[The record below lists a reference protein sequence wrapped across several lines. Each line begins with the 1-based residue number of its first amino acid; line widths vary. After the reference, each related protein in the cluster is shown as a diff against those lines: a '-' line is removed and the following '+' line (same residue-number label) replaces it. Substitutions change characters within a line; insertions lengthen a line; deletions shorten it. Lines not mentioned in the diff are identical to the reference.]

1 MALSPE
7 MKAAIAAEL
16 AEVKDLDVA
25 AELASLNEPE
35 EAEVAPQEVTPEVV
49 PEAAPDL
56 SALAAPADPNSI
68 GSAINRGIDT
78 MQSNIGGTIATVGE
92 LTGSDYLKDYGTQMA
107 EENAQ
112 EASQYGTPDVR
123 SFADI
128 QDIPS
133 IGSFLKNNISEALP
147 SMGAVMAGGAAGA
160 KAGSMFGAPGR
171 MGGALIGSF
180 LSSMGINVGA
190 LNNQMKELDPE
201 GSNPWTAVLGG
212 AGLSVLDTA
221 GAGVIAAP
229 LLKHI
234 GKDGAYQ
241 MLVQSG
247 LPKQTAIEAVTQAGK
262 HAAVSGV
269 AEGVTSGAQQALQD
283 TIAYDA
289 VGQVQRPEEF
299 MDNLLTAAFA
309 GSAMGVGG
317 GAVSSGLNTMAS
329 NKDAAGS
336 AHTDPNAPSAAPTA
350 SEMEPRGTIR
360 KAWDAMGNE
369 ATALLEPLAK
379 ASPIAREFS
388 ETFRADMSGERASG
402 KTIFEDQELQAGK
415 WNTALDNIIEGKSNK
430 EIHQIINDASMGV
443 NTPEATAL
451 RDILNDVRAEASGR
465 GGMSVGDI
473 VNYMP
478 FGLSRKKVES
488 PEFLD
493 DITPYF
499 QDRQA
504 AEDAVANWLSE
515 TSDDTR
521 GNTAPEVTRLVTQ
534 NQTTG
539 AWEVDPRYR
548 IQGDPDTLR
557 GRFAQSD
564 AVPKY
569 GQLEESRS
577 FGSVPQEILNKYT
590 LNESP
595 KDLIQEI
602 RDYFEGSS
610 HRIAFT
616 ERFGINGEKANAM
629 IASAVAEAQQN
640 GKRVTKEE
648 VDRMY
653 DLVDAY
659 NGMHGRIK
667 DPNIKKLAAVVSGG
681 LVLSRL
687 PLAGLS
693 TLTEFSIPFAKAGPM
708 TALGAVLPTV
718 GEVARQATRS
728 VFSSIPKSETG
739 RLMSDMNHTLA
750 SATSLMADRVGAEV
764 FNQYTQKAV
773 RGMFLVNGLSILT
786 HVDRVFATET
796 AKRVYQNNLMD
807 LASGLPFSSANGA
820 LKVAQLREMGV
831 NVSSQADA
839 LRLVSPATPS
849 EVLMANNVK
858 TLAIRR
864 FVDQTVLDPTF
875 ADKPM
880 WMSNGNVQMFG
891 LLKGYPAAYGNII
904 LPMMRRRLS
913 PHFTGSWTNAGM
925 GAAGVAF
932 TLGLMMSLGYIQDEL
947 RQMAKFGGSSR
958 EDTRSEEQRMMD
970 VLMQQMPLQASMI
983 YDMLT
988 AYRRGTTPA
997 EVLLGPVAGA
1007 ATEGALAAGKTI
1019 ASFNDDPSAGEIWK
1033 FLYKQTPARPF
1044 VAGMEAMEDALE
1056 L

>member
-7 MKAAIAAEL
+7 LKAAIDAEL
-16 AEVKDLDVA
+16 AEVKGLDVA

-35 EAEVAPQEVTPEVV
+35 VIEEAPQEVDPATPE
-49 PEAAPDL
+49 PAPDL
-56 SALAAPADPNSI
+56 SALVTPADPNSI
-68 GSAINRGIDT
+68 SSAIGRGVDT
-78 MQSNIGGTIATVGE
+78 MQSNIGGTIATLGE

-133 IGSFLKNNISEALP
+133 IGSFLKNNIVEALP
-147 SMGAVMAGGAAGA
+147 SMAPVLAGGAAGA
-160 KAGSMFGAPGR
+160 KAGSVFGAPGR

-190 LNNQMKELDPE
+190 LSNQMKELDPDQ
-201 GSNPWTAVLGG
+201 SNPWTAVLGG
-212 AGLSVLDTA
+212 AGLSALDTA
-221 GAGVIAAP
+221 GAGVIAGP
-229 LLKHI
+229 LLKHL
-234 GKDGAYQ
+234 GKDGAYH

-262 HAAVSGV
+262 HAVVSGV

-289 VGQVQRPEEF
+289 VGQTQSPEQF
-299 MDNLLTAAFA
+299 MDNLLTAAFT
-309 GSAMGVGG
+309 GTAMGTAG
-317 GAVSSGLNTMAS
+317 GAVSSGMDTLGRHQDS
-329 NKDAAGS
+329 AGS
-336 AHTDPNAPSAAPTA
+336 AVVDPNAPEAPPKS
-350 SEMEPRGTIR
+350 SEFEPRGTVK
-360 KAWDAMGNE
+360 KAWDALGNE
-369 ATALLEPLAK
+369 ATSLLEPLAK

-388 ETFRADMSGERASG
+388 ETFRADMSGKRASG

-415 WNTALDNIIEGKSNK
+415 WNSELDNIFEGKSSK
-430 EIHQIINDASMGV
+430 EIDRIIADTSAGV
-443 NTPEATAL
+443 NTPEATRL
-451 RDILNDVRAEASGR
+451 RSLMDDVRNEAVNR
-465 GGMSVGDI
+465 GGMSVGTI
-473 VNYMP
+473 PNYMP
-478 FGLSRKKVES
+478 FGLSPEKVQT
-488 PEFLD
+488 PEFLEE
-493 DITPYF
+493 ITPYF
-499 QDRQA
+499 QNRQA
-504 AEDAVANWLSE
+504 AEDAVANWLVE
-515 TSDDTR
+515 VSDDTR
-521 GNTAPEVTRLVTQ
+521 GNTAPEVNRLVTQ
-534 NQTTG
+534 NQQTG

-569 GQLEESRS
+569 GQLEESRA
-577 FGSVPQEILNKYT
+577 FGSVPQEILNKYS
-590 LNESP
+590 LNDTP
-595 KDLIQEI
+595 KKRLQEI
-602 RDYFEGSS
+602 RDYFEGAS

-616 ERFGINGEKANAM
+616 ERFGINGEKANAK
-629 IASAVAEAQQN
+629 IASAVAEAQRA

-667 DPNIKKLAAVVSGG
+667 DPNLKKLAAVTSGA

-687 PLAGLS
+687 PLAGFS
-693 TLTEFSIPFAKAGPM
+693 TLTEFSLPFAKAGVMP
-708 TALGAVLPTV
+708 TLGAVLPTM
-718 GEVARQATRS
+718 GEVVRQAARRIYS
-728 VFSSIPKSETG
+728 GIPKSETG
-739 RLMSDMNHTLA
+739 RFMSDMNHTLA

-764 FNQYTQKAV
+764 FNSTIQKTI
-773 RGMFLVNGLSILT
+773 RGQFLINGLSILT
-786 HVDRVFATET
+786 HVNRIFATET

-807 LASGLPFSSANGA
+807 LAAGLPFSSANGA

-831 NVSSQADA
+831 NIGSQQDA
-839 LRLVSPATPS
+839 LKLISPATPS

-858 TLAIRR
+858 TLAMRR
-864 FVDQTVLDPTF
+864 FVDQVVLDPTF

-880 WMSNGNVQMFG
+880 WMSNGNVQMFS

-904 LPMMRRRLS
+904 LPMFRRRMS
-913 PHFTGSWTNAGM
+913 PHFAGSWTNAGM

-932 TLGLMMSLGYIQDEL
+932 TLGLMMSLGYLQDEL
-947 RQMAKFGGSSR
+947 RQLAKFGGSSR
-958 EDTRSEEQRMMD
+958 EDTRSPEQRMMD
-970 VLMQQMPLQASMI
+970 VVMQQMPLQASMI

-988 AYRRGTTPA
+988 GYRRGTTPA

-1007 ATEGALAAGKTI
+1007 ATEGAMAVGKTI
-1019 ASFNDDPSAGEIWK
+1019 ASFGDDPSAGEIWK

-1044 VAGMEAMEDALE
+1044 VAGMEAMEDALD